1 MPPRAGDGTRD
12 RAESLFLKSVDPGT
26 PASGRGRPA
35 ARAGG
40 LSRLP
45 EAFEPV
51 EAPMTRLFIFILVLA
66 VTSCVCVGIIVALS
80 LGQYSGT
87 ALLLWGGGGAV
98 IGVPVGLLAMRILRK
113 REAEH

>member
-1 MPPRAGDGTRD
+1 
-12 RAESLFLKSVDPGT
+12 
-26 PASGRGRPA
+26 
-35 ARAGG
+35 
-40 LSRLP
+40 
-45 EAFEPV
+45 
-51 EAPMTRLFIFILVLA
+51 MTRLFIFILVLA